1 MMDIL
6 ISIFRRLRNVGKSTC
21 FFDGKHWICME
32 NSLFLF
38 TILFLGEIYC
48 SIFGRV
54 FLGDKENESGNL
66 EGKLCPQ

>member
-1 MMDIL
+1 MLGNQRAFLMVNIG
-6 ISIFRRLRNVGKSTC
+6 FVWK
-21 FFDGKHWICME
+21 